1 MLDVLK
7 EIDEV
12 RKERVYFHELS
23 SEDVIEGTITTVG
36 KALDVRGVVVLRGKE
51 MEQVERNLYKKV
63 LTVIEYRPEKVKY
76 SNAEEKLAV
85 SKSFKDTLFKHI
97 VRYMQGLPFMGD
109 GATEV
114 DVANEIKNRIEKD
127 GVVESIEGMEL
138 VTLDDGIQ
146 SIHCL
151 VGEGEIEKGGL
162 YEVTLRKSEYLTDE
176 FMVLRTEEHELYG
189 LDKAKRICADRK

>member
-97 VRYMQGLPFMGD
+97 VRYMQGFPFMGD
-109 GATEV
+109 GESEV
-114 DVANEIKNRIEKD
+114 DVVNVIKDRNEKD

-146 SIHCL
+146 SIPSSN
-151 VGEGEIEKGGL
+151 
-162 YEVTLRKSEYLTDE
+162 VTNSIDRKST
-176 FMVLRTEEHELYG
+176 R
-189 LDKAKRICADRK
+189 